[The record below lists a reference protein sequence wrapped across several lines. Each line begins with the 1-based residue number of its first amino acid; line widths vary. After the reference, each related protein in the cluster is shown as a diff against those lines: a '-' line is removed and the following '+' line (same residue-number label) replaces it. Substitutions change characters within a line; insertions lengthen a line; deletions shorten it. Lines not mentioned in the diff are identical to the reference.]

1 MEAMLAAVRGGRDAA
16 SKAKEC
22 TDKAG
27 ESAQVVLS
35 LIRLPPN
42 PEKLTSAVGPDAL
55 QNLMCRV
62 GDVLQE
68 MASAVG
74 EAAERAMS
82 TAVAVEAMHQQA
94 KIVRE
99 FAASACKKDEA
110 VVSSS
115 ESSDDEDDEVKEMRK
130 AAKEAEAKR
139 REEEAAKAAKEAEE
153 QGDPE
158 ANLGAAAKQRL
169 ANARMLRKLSAE
181 VRESQEKLRQL
192 VTAAPQLLPG
202 VSVNQKEELFE
213 QLAELLAAA
222 EQPISKRWFER
233 QQRGADGA
241 GAAATTDAD
250 VDVEVA
256 AWASFVCVQLEFVFH
271 ASDAS
276 SLPVPSSLGAR
287 ILRQAVLVDAELT
300 GSMLRTQLVQRVM
313 LFAPGASAAAGFRAQ
328 HPRMGELGERLE
340 KAVGMLCKQ
349 AV

>member
-1 MEAMLAAVRGGRDAA
+1 
-16 SKAKEC
+16 
-22 TDKAG
+22 
-27 ESAQVVLS
+27 
-35 LIRLPPN
+35 
-42 PEKLTSAVGPDAL
+42 
-55 QNLMCRV
+55 
-62 GDVLQE
+62 
-68 MASAVG
+68 
-74 EAAERAMS
+74 
-82 TAVAVEAMHQQA
+82 
-94 KIVRE
+94 
-99 FAASACKKDEA
+99 